1 MLWPYSKMQA
11 ANTGETRPWETGFWK
26 RIPWDGLLALAL
38 GFGCGIAALS
48 IVLISRGKT
57 LDYWHVAGYQ
67 VQPTVILSVIIT
79 VANMLLT
86 YAFSTGLTIFWWTSF
101 LRKTTLRDLHSIYQ
115 SGTGFLTIFSHIPA
129 LNSATVA
136 SFFMLILLMD
146 GPLFQRAIS
155 ITSVTQTPLKD
166 LEVPISPSPLM
177 VGSTGIMPDHTS
189 SVDAQLYHPLCSY
202 NLN

>member
-1 MLWPYSKMQA
+1 MRA
-11 ANTGETRPWETGFWK
+11 ANRTEPRPWETGFWR
-26 RIPWDGLLALAL
+26 RIPWDGLLALVL

-48 IVLISRGKT
+48 IVLISEGKPLT
-57 LDYWHVAGYQ
+57 YWRIAGYQ
-67 VQPTVILSVIIT
+67 VQPTVMLSVIIT

-101 LRKTTLRDLHSIYQ
+101 LKKTTLRDLHSIYQ

-129 LNSATVA
+129 LNSATAA

-155 ITSVTQTPLKD
+155 ITSITQTPMEG
-166 LEVPISPSPLM
+166 LEVPISASPLM
-177 VGSTGIMPDHTS
+177 YGSTGIMPDHTS
-189 SVDAQLYHPLCSY
+189 SFEAQLYHPLCV
-202 NLN
+202 